1 MVKFDVCDLV
11 RSRLRHNQ
19 NALIAMTGQTG
30 TGKSMCGLEFARLID
45 PDFSAEKVVFTVK
58 DFLELLK
65 TLNKGEVVVFDEAG
79 VDFDARR
86 SSSKKNVFFSNVLKT
101 FRYRNIPTIFTLPHL
116 AMLDKNARRLFH
128 YWVKTHSI
136 DYERNICW
144 TRFYVINSEDDWSD
158 ILKRYMV
165 RVYDPITHEKRCIV
179 RVGFRKPP
187 QKLIDDYEAKKHE
200 YVTAMLEDMQ
210 KKMDRSEEGGDGDDD
225 MEPSMKE
232 LKERKKKTFEE
243 EETEKKEKKETKK
256 RDAKKKRETIELDD
270 DEYKGEILDVSSKD
284 MEGFEDLLLT

>member
-1 MVKFDVCDLV
+1 
-11 RSRLRHNQ
+11 
-19 NALIAMTGQTG
+19 MTGQTG

-136 DYERNICW
+136 DYKQNICW

-187 QKLIDDYEAKKHE
+187 QKLIDEYEAKKHE

-210 KKMDRSEEGGDGDDD
+210 KKMDRSEEHGDGDDD
-225 MEPSMKE
+225 MEPSMNE
-232 LKERKKKTFEE
+232 LRERKKKTFEE
-243 EETEKKEKKETKK
+243 EETEKKEKKRATKK
-256 RDAKKKRETIELDD
+256 KKEAPKEE
-270 DEYKGEILDVSSKD
+270 DEYKNEMDKTTPKD
-284 MEGFEDLLLT
+284 LEGFEDLLL

>member
-45 PDFSAEKVVFTVK
+45 PDFNAEKVVFTVK

-210 KKMDRSEEGGDGDDD
+210 KKMDRSEEGGEGGDDDD

-232 LKERKKKTFEE
+232 LRERKKKTFEE
-243 EETEKKEKKETKK
+243 EETEKKEKKKT
-256 RDAKKKRETIELDD
+256 AKKKRETIQLDD
-270 DEYKGEILDVSSKD
+270 DEYKGEILDANSKD

>member
-45 PDFSAEKVVFTVK
+45 PDFTAEKVVFTVK

-136 DYERNICW
+136 DYERSICW

-187 QKLIDDYEAKKHE
+187 QKLVDDYEAKKHE

-210 KKMDRSEEGGDGDDD
+210 EKMDKGDGGGEDD
-225 MEPSMKE
+225 MEPSMKD
-232 LKERKKKTFEE
+232 LRNKKKQTFEE

-256 RDAKKKRETIELDD
+256 RDAKKKSETIQLDD
-270 DEYKGEILDVSSKD
+270 DEYKGEILDASSKD
-284 MEGFEDLLLT
+284 MEGFEDLLLS

>member
-136 DYERNICW
+136 DYERSICW

-187 QKLIDDYEAKKHE
+187 QKLVDDYEAKKHE

-210 KKMDRSEEGGDGDDD
+210 EKMDKGDGGGEDD
-225 MEPSMKE
+225 MEPSMKD
-232 LKERKKKTFEE
+232 LRNKKKQTFEE

-256 RDAKKKRETIELDD
+256 RDAKKKSETIQLDD
-270 DEYKGEILDVSSKD
+270 DEYKGEILDASSKD
-284 MEGFEDLLLT
+284 MEGFEDLLLS